1 MTEILYHRHE
11 LARTSGVVITC
22 KKINECKVSADRCH
36 IQAHCIDTAYDHSDG
51 CELDSDV
58 DCTPSYDCECYT
70 GYEPD
75 PVGSRAD
82 SHDKGPVCGVDDVAR
97 RASSYFAF
105 LFGHVVRTLVFPKQ
119 NRLGIPVINP
129 A

>member
-1 MTEILYHRHE
+1 MIMSVNQQPSAPNNTWVLMNKSIAATVKKGTMTEILYHRHE

-58 DCTPSYDCECYT
+58 D
-70 GYEPD
+70 
-75 PVGSRAD
+75 
-82 SHDKGPVCGVDDVAR
+82 
-97 RASSYFAF
+97 
-105 LFGHVVRTLVFPKQ
+105 
-119 NRLGIPVINP
+119 
-129 A
+129 